1 MEDKNDKIDLLHQ
14 QLINEIT
21 PEQKQELASWKRM
34 HPNNGDLLQTLQRM
48 ELSPE
53 ITAEGEE
60 MRESILTDVNRRID
74 KLIYKKVRMRIV
86 SIAASIL
93 FLLSTGIYLSYF
105 FEKPDAEIALLEL
118 QNNTQSISSIILSD
132 STKVSL
138 NIGSSLFY
146 PEKFTAESRSVKV
159 KGEAFFQVTHDLEHP
174 FIVNTEAIKV
184 QVFGTKFNIK
194 TNDQNDRVEV
204 TLLQGSV
211 GVHAEVGQVILE
223 PGEQAVF
230 NESSRSL
237 SKKKVDTSL
246 YLAWYNNKFHF
257 KNETLEK
264 IARQLEQNF
273 NVQIRITPERL
284 KYKTFTGDFH
294 SEEKLEE
301 ILHIIT
307 FGEKTGYTIENLQV
321 HIFEK

>member
-1 MEDKNDKIDLLHQ
+1 MEKKNDKIDLLHQ

-21 PEQKQELASWKRM
+21 PEQKQELTSWKRM
-34 HPNNGDLLQTLQRM
+34 HPNNGDLLQTLQRI

-53 ITAEGEE
+53 ITANGEE
-60 MRESILTDVNRRID
+60 MRESILTDINRRID
-74 KLIYKKVRMRIV
+74 KLIYRKIRIRIV

-93 FLLSTGIYLSYF
+93 FLVSTGIYLSYF
-105 FEKPDAEIALLEL
+105 FEKPDVEIALLEL

-138 NIGSSLFY
+138 NVGSTLFY
-146 PEKFTAESRSVKV
+146 PEKFTAKSRNVQV
-159 KGEAFFQVTHDLEHP
+159 EGEAFFQVTHNPEHP
-174 FIVNTEAIKV
+174 FVVNTKAVKV

-194 TNDQNDRVEV
+194 TNNQNDRVEV
-204 TLLQGSV
+204 TLLQGSL
-211 GVHAEVGQVILE
+211 GVHADTAQVMLE

-230 NESSRSL
+230 NESIHSL

-257 KNETLEK
+257 KNETLEN

-273 NVQIRITPERL
+273 NIQICITPERL

-307 FGEKTGYTIENLQV
+307 FGEKTGYTIESSQV